1 MSFPMRLW
9 YQKGIKSKLSN
20 GRQRNKNSHDQE
32 VFVKSKNRSKLPSKP
47 VINMNSDRD
56 VKLEMDG
63 NEKLSH
69 KKSFSVNIN
78 SKLTK
83 FFNEV
88 DKPYQD
94 KQSIT
99 SKNSSGLDDS
109 QKEGSNPSKKISKE
123 TLNKTFNNKT
133 ASHDEEIGS
142 LDSRKKKFINP
153 IILKQSSSE
162 DLDQDNIH
170 HKNFESFSH
179 IKPSK
184 SQMKQFDSF
193 FKQNNTQPEI
203 FKKINE
209 NNVILDNEQ
218 MLQNVFKSTLESK
231 SSYQNTQSFND
242 FNTNTSSKKLLQEE
256 LLQIQKTLSKQ
267 TNLIKKPWYLSN
279 FDSNSPESSIY
290 DILVQG
296 IDDITSISD
305 TKIRKFLYDMKSN
318 FKKHWN
324 YMKFLAKEPNQI
336 LLLKTRKSLLGTCI
350 IF

>member
-1 MSFPMRLW
+1 
-9 YQKGIKSKLSN
+9 
-20 GRQRNKNSHDQE
+20 
-32 VFVKSKNRSKLPSKP
+32 
-47 VINMNSDRD
+47 MNSDRD
-56 VKLEMDG
+56 MKMETKD
-63 NEKLSH
+63 NERASH

-78 SKLTK
+78 SQLTK
-83 FFNEV
+83 FFNDAE
-88 DKPYQD
+88 KSNHD
-94 KQSIT
+94 KQSII

-109 QKEGSNPSKKISKE
+109 QKDGSNPSKKISRE
-123 TLNKTFNNKT
+123 TFNKTSNNKT

-142 LDSRKKKFINP
+142 LDSRKKRFINP

-162 DLDQDNIH
+162 DLEQDNIH

-193 FKQNNTQPEI
+193 FKQNTTQPDI
-203 FKKINE
+203 LKNIND

-231 SSYQNTQSFND
+231 SSYQATQSFND
-242 FNTNTSSKKLLQEE
+242 FNTNTSSKKLLKEE

-267 TNLIKKPWYLSN
+267 TNLVKKPWYLSN
-279 FDSNSPESSIY
+279 FSSNSPESSIY

-296 IDDITSISD
+296 IDDINSISD
-305 TKIRKFLYDMKSN
+305 TKIRKFLFDMKTN

-336 LLLKTRKSLLGTCI
+336 LLLKTRKSLLGSSLI
-350 IF
+350 S